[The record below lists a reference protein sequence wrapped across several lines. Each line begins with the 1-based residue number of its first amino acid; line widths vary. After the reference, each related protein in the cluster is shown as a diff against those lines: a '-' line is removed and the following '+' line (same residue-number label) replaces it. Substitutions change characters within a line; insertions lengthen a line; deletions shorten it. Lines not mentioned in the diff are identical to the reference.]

1 MKKYFFLAVCIGA
14 AASGWA
20 QAVPYP
26 QGDRAADAVQEA
38 PASSID
44 LLRRSLGSSDVASA
58 ADQNA
63 VSTRTAPTTS
73 TVSAPAAA
81 STGAVSGLQ
90 KRPSPATAANT
101 RPASGNF
108 LEMPLSSGAVVTTTV
123 PQRAP
128 AASAQRRTTRA
139 RRTAV
144 APASASASAA
154 RTATAASTQTAVS
167 TAPASVVSSSSSTIS
182 GEPSDPIPGTAADME
197 QASREAIAQ
206 EELDFAARMLQQAR
220 EEMSSGRYIPP
231 SAAETAGSVP
241 SVQAN
246 RPFDPND
253 YRPGVEWQPSNT
265 THFTI
270 YTQKRDSGI
279 SSSNMGMIF
288 ESAYTTLRRNIPW
301 MMSDKVRVFVYQDHN
316 SYLKHE
322 PNAKAW
328 TRALAYPTRGE
339 IVVYDEPGKQ
349 QELKEVFTHELVH
362 IFTQKYFDKHH
373 TGRLMTPEWLDE
385 GLAVY
390 MEDQAYNGRQ
400 GGPWA
405 NDFKTLNF
413 QRSKETQLANFSS
426 TNMFGG
432 ARSFTTG
439 QRGGGE
445 PLYFM
450 AFDQFMQDGSLASME
465 GRGKTQD
472 WYFQAY
478 AMVRFLLNPSG
489 GMSPSNRMQF
499 EQFTRLIAQG
509 EQVRDPRSGFPARDA
524 NGRPVYKPYPVES
537 ALGRAYRYNST
548 ANFEDAFWR
557 WADGAR

>member
-38 PASSID
+38 PSSSID
-44 LLRRSLGSSDVASA
+44 LLRRSLESSDVASA
-58 ADQNA
+58 ADGQTA
-63 VSTRTAPTTS
+63 VSTGTVSPAAAAAAPT
-73 TVSAPAAA
+73 AA

-90 KRPSPATAANT
+90 KRPSTSTAANT

-128 AASAQRRTTRA
+128 AASTQRRTTRA
-139 RRTAV
+139 RRTA
-144 APASASASAA
+144 ASASAPASAA
-154 RTATAASTQTAVS
+154 RTATAVSTQTAVS
-167 TAPASVVSSSSSTIS
+167 TATASAVSSASVNVSGDQST
-182 GEPSDPIPGTAADME
+182 PIPGTAADME

-439 QRGGGE
+439 QRGGGK

-450 AFDQFMQDGSLASME
+450 PFDQFMQDGSLASME

-499 EQFTRLIAQG
+499 E
-509 EQVRDPRSGFPARDA
+509 
-524 NGRPVYKPYPVES
+524 
-537 ALGRAYRYNST
+537 
-548 ANFEDAFWR
+548 
-557 WADGAR
+557 

>member
-38 PASSID
+38 PSSSID
-44 LLRRSLGSSDVASA
+44 LLRRSLESSDVASA
-58 ADQNA
+58 ADGQTA
-63 VSTRTAPTTS
+63 VSTG
-73 TVSAPAAA
+73 TVSPAAAAAAPAAA
-81 STGAVSGLQ
+81 STAAVSGLQ
-90 KRPSPATAANT
+90 KRPSAATAANT

-139 RRTAV
+139 RRTA
-144 APASASASAA
+144 ASASAPASAA

-167 TAPASVVSSSSSTIS
+167 TATASAVSSASVNVSGDQST
-182 GEPSDPIPGTAADME
+182 PIPGTAADME

-301 MMSDKVRVFVYQDHN
+301 MMSGRVRVFVYQDHQ
-316 SYLKHE
+316 SYLRYE

-328 TRALAYPTRGE
+328 TRAMAYPTRGE
-339 IVVYDEPGKQ
+339 IVVYDEPGKT
-349 QELKEVFTHELVH
+349 QELKEVFTHELTH
-362 IFTQKYFDKHH
+362 IFTQQFFDSHK
-373 TGRLMTPEWLDE
+373 TGRIMTPTWLDE
-385 GLAVY
+385 GLAVLL
-390 MEDQAYNGRQ
+390 EDQAYNGLK
-400 GGPWA
+400 GGPWN

-413 QRSKETQLANFSS
+413 QRDPSTEVASFGSS
-426 TNMFGG
+426 SMFGSAKKLTAKKPG
-432 ARSFTTG
+432 K
-439 QRGGGE
+439 
-445 PLYFM
+445 PLYLVPFAEFM
-450 AFDQFMQDGSLASME
+450 EEGSLNAAE

-478 AMVRFLLNPSG
+478 LMVRFLLNPAG
-489 GMSPSNRMQF
+489 GASPSNRMQF
-499 EQFTRLIAQG
+499 EQFTRLLSEG
-509 EQVRDPRSGFPARDA
+509 EAVRNPSTGFLVKDSR
-524 NGRPVYKPYPVES
+524 GKTVYQPYSVEK
-537 ALGRAYRYNST
+537 ALGRAYRYNSI
-548 ANFEDAFWR
+548 ANFEDNFWR
-557 WADGAR
+557 WADK

>member
-1 MKKYFFLAVCIGA
+1 MKKYYLFILLVSVVPFA
-14 AASGWA
+14 WA
-20 QAVPYP
+20 QTASYAQNEPVV
-26 QGDRAADAVQEA
+26 AAEA
-38 PASSID
+38 PASGID
-44 LLRRSLGSSDVASA
+44 LIRQALQASDVAGTGSSSRVRVSSA
-58 ADQNA
+58 TA
-63 VSTRTAPTTS
+63 VSAPS
-73 TVSAPAAA
+73 ASLPASSVAGAASSPVVSAPAAA
-81 STGAVSGLQ
+81 PETTQAAAASVSPSSTTV
-90 KRPSPATAANT
+90 SPA
-101 RPASGNF
+101 G
-108 LEMPLSSGAVVTTTV
+108 
-123 PQRAP
+123 
-128 AASAQRRTTRA
+128 RRRA

-144 APASASASAA
+144 SAPRTAPA
-154 RTATAASTQTAVS
+154 TTASTQTAVS
-167 TAPASVVSSSSSTIS
+167 TVTAASAPSDALTEPASQPAPA
-182 GEPSDPIPGTAADME
+182 PGTATDME

-206 EELDFAARMLQQAR
+206 EELDYAARMLQQAR

-231 SAAETAGSVP
+231 AASEAAYAAP
-241 SVQAN
+241 AVQAKG
-246 RPFDPND
+246 PFDPND
-253 YRPGVEWQPSNT
+253 YRPGVEWQTSNT

-279 SSSNMGMIF
+279 GSSNMGMIF
-288 ESAYTTLRRNIPW
+288 ESAYSTLRRNIPW

-328 TRALAYPTRGE
+328 MRAMAYPTRGE

-362 IFTQKYFDKHH
+362 IFTQKYFDSHH

-405 NDFKTLNF
+405 HDFKTLNF
-413 QRSKETQLANFSS
+413 QRSKETQLPDFSS

-432 ARSFTTG
+432 ARSFATG
-439 QRGGGE
+439 QRVGGE

-450 AFDQFMQDGSLASME
+450 PFDQFMQEGSLASME

-509 EQVRDPRSGFPARDA
+509 EQVRDPRSGFPVRGA
-524 NGRPVYKPYPVES
+524 NGQPVYKPYPVEN
-537 ALGRAYRYNST
+537 ALGRAYRYNSA